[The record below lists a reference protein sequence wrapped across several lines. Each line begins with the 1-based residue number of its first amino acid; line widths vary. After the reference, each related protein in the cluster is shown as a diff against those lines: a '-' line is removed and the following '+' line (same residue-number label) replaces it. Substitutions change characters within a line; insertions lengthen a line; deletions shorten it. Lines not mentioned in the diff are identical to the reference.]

1 MRDDNK
7 YVLEVL
13 KYDVA
18 LSIKM
23 STVLLSLYIYI
34 MFAF

>member
-34 MFAF
+34 